1 VLSITPAKLKFDA
14 QRVGTTSRAKN
25 LKVTNGGGA
34 TIWFSAMSASGG
46 FAQSN
51 TCGAGLAAHY
61 SCTISV
67 TFRPTAPGK
76 QKGSLTLSDSA
87 ANSPQV
93 VNSSGKGN
101 RR

>member
-1 VLSITPAKLKFDA
+1 MLKFDA
-14 QRVGTTSRAKN
+14 QRVDTTSRVRT

-34 TIWFSAMSASGG
+34 TVWFGAMSATGA

-51 TCGAGLAAHY
+51 TCGAGLTAHN

-67 TFRPTAPGK
+67 TFRPTAKGK
-76 QKGSLTLSDSA
+76 QSGSLTLSDNA

-93 VNSSGKGN
+93 VTSSGKGN